1 MCGRVNLCGLYHTR
15 LVIASAAKGI
25 YLCLCMCVC
34 MCLCGG
40 FFYLPCSK
48 GWMDTLPCLGESG
61 LVAYIIPCEVYL
73 VHAYMCRTLILP

>member
-34 MCLCGG
+34 MCVCAGG
-40 FFYLPCSK
+40 FLSTLFE
-48 GWMDTLPCLGESG
+48 GMDG
-61 LVAYIIPCEVYL
+61 YITVPW
-73 VHAYMCRTLILP
+73 